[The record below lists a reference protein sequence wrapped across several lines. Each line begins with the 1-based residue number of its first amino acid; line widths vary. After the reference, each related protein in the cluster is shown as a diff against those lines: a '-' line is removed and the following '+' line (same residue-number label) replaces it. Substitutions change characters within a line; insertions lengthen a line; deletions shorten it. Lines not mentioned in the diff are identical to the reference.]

1 MFYFVNDPIGG
12 ELACIVEVRDNGEHW
27 FIPLDENNSDYQ
39 RYLAWVEAGN
49 EATEYVCPFQP
60 ATPLGDD

>member
-1 MFYFVNDPIGG
+1 MFYFCNDEITK
-12 ELACIVEVRDNGEHW
+12 EIKSIVEVRDNGEHW

-39 RYLAWVEAGN
+39 RYLEWAGAGN
-49 EATEYVCPFQP
+49 EATEYVCPFPP